1 MNKKNYLKQLA
12 CALAS
17 LALAACQNTL
27 EVEMTPATPMEKA
40 PAAKVKTIYFQT
52 EEIVTKTTF
61 GEKENGHYPT
71 LWTDN
76 DQAVK
81 LALNFTQAGTASIV
95 PDEGRRTA
103 SFQADID
110 ASVTEAPYTFYAVS
124 PASAATAL
132 SPSREAW
139 NISIPCVQTPLEGSV
154 DEAAQILAAASEA
167 STTLPDRVNLHFN
180 HLTAYGRI
188 SFKNLALGDANVLSV
203 ELTTSTPIVGDW
215 YWNCNEG
222 HTLTDN
228 GASSTLTLNTSRTED
243 IWFACAPV
251 DMSGQ
256 KMVVTVFTDQ
266 GAFVKEIQFPEN
278 RQFTS
283 GLIAV
288 FSVNMAGIELQEGG
302 HSGEDYRLVTQTTDL
317 KDGDELLILSASEDY
332 ALSATQN
339 NNNRPA
345 KAINVTNH
353 AVATVPSGVQV
364 LTLVAGSTSG
374 TWHLSTGSGY
384 LANKDGYD
392 NRLVTVSSKTKNAT
406 WTISISS
413 TGVATLTAGSGV
425 KNKIRYNPNNN
436 SPIFSC
442 YSNGQKDVVIYR
454 KTSLSTI
461 GPVEADPLT
470 TRDEYGCYLSVGT
483 WQYAPGENQFVRSY
497 DDQGILTFALLDP
510 NGLRQ
515 IEIKGYKKSLAKGDN
530 VTLSV
535 TWRSGIT
542 PILTDMNY
550 SMKVVKE
557 EGSKVWLGDGSGL
570 GFIIKK

>member
-1 MNKKNYLKQLA
+1 MNTKNSLKQLA

-27 EVEMTPATPMEKA
+27 EVEMTPATPVEKA
-40 PAAKVKTIYFQT
+40 PAAKVKTIFFQT
-52 EEIVTKTTF
+52 EEIVTKTAF
-61 GEKENGHYPT
+61 GEKEDGHYPT
-71 LWTDN
+71 FWTDN
-76 DQAVK
+76 DEAVK
-81 LALNFTQAGTASIV
+81 LALNFTEAGTATIV
-95 PDEGRRTA
+95 PDEGHRTA

-110 ASVTEAPYTFYAVS
+110 GSVTEAPYTFYAVS

-167 STTLPDRVNLHFN
+167 STTLPDQVGLHFN
-180 HLTAYGRI
+180 HLTAYGRL
-188 SFKNLALGDANVLSV
+188 SLKNLALGDANVLSV

-222 HTLTDN
+222 HTLTEN

-251 DMSGQ
+251 DISGQ
-256 KMVVTVFTDQ
+256 KMVVTVYTDQ

-288 FSVNMAGIELQEGG
+288 FSVNMAGIELQGG
-302 HSGEDYRLVTQTTDL
+302 DHSSEDFRLVTQTEDL
-317 KDGDELLILSASEDY
+317 QDGDQLLILNASENY
-332 ALSATQN
+332 ALGTTQN
-339 NNNRPA
+339 SNNRSA
-345 KAINVTNH
+345 KSISVVNH
-353 AVATVPSGVQV
+353 AISEAPSGVQV
-364 LTLVAGSTSG
+364 LTLVAGSTAG
-374 TWHLSTGSGY
+374 TWHLYTGSGY

-406 WTISISS
+406 WTISVSS

-425 KNKIRYNPNNN
+425 KKYMRYNANNVL
-436 SPIFSC
+436 FSC
-442 YSNGQKDVVIYR
+442 YSAGQKDVVIYK
-454 KTSLSTI
+454 KTSISTV

-470 TRDEYGCYLSVGT
+470 NEDQYGCYLSIGT

-497 DDQGILTFALLDP
+497 DAEGVLTYTLLDP
-510 NGLRQ
+510 YGLRQ
-515 IEIKGYKKSLAKGDN
+515 MEIKGYKKSLAKGDK
-530 VTLSV
+530 VTISV
-535 TWRSGIT
+535 TWRAGIT
-542 PILTDMNY
+542 TILSDVEY
-550 SMKVVKE
+550 SMTVVKE